1 LRHLSYHLDALW
13 SSCTELR
20 ERWLGLFGLRK
31 DSVLGCCSAGLD
43 WIGAVVLDFGGRF
56 SVELV
61 GVGPEV
67 LTEG

>member
-1 LRHLSYHLDALW
+1 MLCGVAA
-13 SSCTELR
+13 
-20 ERWLGLFGLRK
+20 LGLEIGGLGYLVLAGIV
-31 DSVLGCCSAGLD
+31 VLGCCSAGLD

-67 LTEG
+67 LTGG